1 MCFPNFLLWWE
12 KWLISFSRLVC
23 VLTDPPLFVQRCLL
37 TGFDC
42 CTCLSELHL
51 HMVESGLLVC
61 WPILR
66 LLTSFDFGFVCL
78 LMLVCWPILQLC
90 LSTNCLFDYGICV
103 FVERVTSSY
112 GWKNGLLVCWPIQCY
127 FVCPM
132 VETDLLT
139 QCIWC
144 WLNCHQEQSDFDFE
158 VLSTYCKS
166 FTCRLLQ
173 GFHRFR
179 KLSLVFVNQFICF
192 VFQTDLL
199 SVDSLASFDIISQA
213 FFAFPTY
220 CLLAFV
226 CKVLSSVYNTLFA
239 KYCLA
244 NRPAEGF
251 FALLLA
257 LPGVLAP
264 WPKRLF
270 QKRRIYQIY
279 LFVKLIFF
287 VLNKWLIDWQNRLFQ
302 KQLFGCVGLKLTV
315 NCLWE
320 FCSCQKLCPFW

>member
-1 MCFPNFLLWWE
+1 
-12 KWLISFSRLVC
+12 
-23 VLTDPPLFVQRCLL
+23 
-37 TGFDC
+37 
-42 CTCLSELHL
+42 
-51 HMVESGLLVC
+51 MV
-61 WPILR
+61 
-66 LLTSFDFGFVCL
+66 FVCL
-78 LMLVCWPILQLC
+78 LSELRLHMVGKTACCCVDQ
-90 LSTNCLFDYGICV
+90 SNATLFV
-103 FVERVTSSY
+103 QW
-112 GWKNGLLVCWPIQCY
+112 WKQ
-127 FVCPM
+127 
-132 VETDLLT
+132 T
-139 QCIWC
+139 C
-144 WLNCHQEQSDFDFE
+144 WLNVSDVDSIATKNSMILICE
-158 VLSTYCKS
+158 VLWTHCKI